1 MAKKKY
7 GNHNFSLVPQA
18 NIQRSSFNRSS
29 QVKTTMNGGFLT
41 PIFVDEVLPGDTF
54 NMQTV
59 MFGRLA
65 TPLVPIMDN
74 IYLDMQYFF
83 VPTRLVWENFQKFH
97 GEQDNPN
104 DPTDFTIPTIKSPA
118 GGFEVGSIADYFG
131 LPTSL
136 SDKTSTI
143 EVSALPFRAYNLIY
157 NEWYRDQNLIES
169 VKVEKGDTDD
179 YTNYKYK
186 FNGNSELLLR
196 RGKRHDY
203 FTSCLPWAQ
212 KGEGIGLPLSAVG
225 SIVSDGSIPNFSIAG
240 YSNVPIITDN
250 VNDKYNSLGT
260 NYVDTYSSLK
270 LRGTTEKTAQGLPLR
285 FGDNTGLKIDLSTAN
300 YVSINTMREA
310 FQLQRLLERDARGGT
325 RYTEIIR
332 SHFGV
337 ISPDARLQRPEY
349 LGGGSTRINIKQ
361 VENNSDKQTGE
372 LGAFGIVA
380 DSNGCFAKS
389 FTEHGYIIG
398 IASIRAD
405 LTYQQGINR
414 MWSRQTRF
422 DFYYPALA
430 HLGEQEV
437 LNKEIYAQGDKIKN
451 AHGELVD
458 DEVFGYQER
467 YAEYRYKP
475 NLITGKLR
483 STDPQSLDVWHLSQD
498 FLDLPKL
505 SPEFISE
512 NPPIDRIVAVQN
524 EPHFILDC
532 YFRLITARPMPVYGI
547 PGYIDHF

>member
-1 MAKKKY
+1 MSKRKY

-29 QVKTTMNGGFLT
+29 QYKTTMNAGYLV
-41 PIFVDEVLPGDTF
+41 PVFVDEVLPADTF

-65 TPLVPIMDN
+65 TPLLPIMDN
-74 IYLDMQYFF
+74 LYLDIQYFF
-83 VPTRLVWENFQKFH
+83 VPSRLVWDNFQRFH
-97 GEQDNPN
+97 GEQDNP
-104 DPTDFTIPTIKSPA
+104 DDSTDYTIPTINS
-118 GGFEVGSIADYFG
+118 GDGFEQGSIADYFG
-131 LPTSL
+131 LPTGVKNL
-136 SDKTSTI
+136 

-157 NEWYRDQNLIES
+157 NEWYRDQNLIDS
-169 VKVEKGDTDD
+169 VPVERGDKDD
-179 YTNYKYK
+179 YKNYHYT
-186 FNGNSELLLR
+186 FNGKPELLLR

-212 KGEGIGLPLSAVG
+212 KGEGVGLPLSAVG
-225 SIVSDGSIPNFSIAG
+225 SVVGDGKPVQLSINGSTQDWTVQKQTAM
-240 YSNVPIITDN
+240 
-250 VNDKYNSLGT
+250 YNNGK
-260 NYVDTYSSLK
+260 NYVDKTFSSLNTATNNDNASAFPAGAYVK
-270 LRGTTEKTAQGLPLR
+270 FGTQA
-285 FGDNTGLKIDLSTAN
+285 GLKVSLDSSSF
-300 YVSINTMREA
+300 VSINTLREA
-310 FQLQRLLERDARGGT
+310 FQIQRLLERDARGGT

-361 VENNSDKQTGE
+361 VENNSNQSTGT
-372 LGAFGIVA
+372 LGAFGIAA
-380 DSNGCFAKS
+380 DSMGRFAKS

-398 IASIRAD
+398 LASIRAD

-437 LNKEIYAQGDKIKN
+437 LNKEIYAQGADVKDKID
-451 AHGELVD
+451 GTVI
-458 DEVFGYQER
+458 DEQVFGYQER

-483 STDPQSLDVWHLSQD
+483 SSDPQSLDAWHLSQD
-498 FLDLPKL
+498 FTDLPKL

-512 NPPIDRIVAVQN
+512 QPPVERIIAVPS

-532 YFRLITARPMPVYGI
+532 YFRLTTARPMPVYGV